1 MTIAETKRNSSCLK
15 IFLACALLSSPLF
28 SSFASAA
35 CTHEYGQATYDD
47 IREKF
52 AGDEASG
59 GSSYAKGARAN
70 GLHIYIDP
78 TVEEIEETAKVSV
91 HEYIHLLQQGYLN
104 KELTQYSAPV
114 GGEPIA
120 DTSIGNGARFQ
131 SINLCGVAE
140 ATVAAHLASLNA
152 MPDAIKLFDH
162 PTFVIFYSQTPGEGT
177 GSCDASQTETF
188 ARTAFNIIYGEDC
201 PGMESTPMVWEANEN
216 HVFAEGEA
224 EYWATNKY
232 TGSYTSFDGPTY
244 WTDKLADAKNYCNLP
259 GNSNFYIN
267 SGSSQDVDEMKDKMQ
282 AAGVSPACSNNAIGE
297 LVYAYFIQLCLETDA
312 GALNDDGMCNHES
325 LRRVWKYAPTYGF
338 DCAFFNQYGWTWGE
352 LVAKMYVEYQVD
364 TSEVAT
370 NVPSLCLYDQTC
382 SGEPKPCNRLP
393 SYTKNEAEN
402 FCQLPIDAACGSSSS
417 SSSSL
422 SSSSSSPTKMY
433 SFANVVI
440 SSVIAASV
448 TFYFAFFLN

>member
-1 MTIAETKRNSSCLK
+1 MSTSLHGAF
-15 IFLACALLSSPLF
+15 FLSLALF
-28 SSFASAA
+28 SSSNPFVSAA
-35 CTHEYGQATYDD
+35 CTHEYGQATYGD
-47 IREKF
+47 IYQKF
-52 AGDEASG
+52 QGLEASG
-59 GSSYAKGARAN
+59 GSTYAKGARAN

-78 TVEEIEETAKVSV
+78 TVTEIEETAKVSV
-91 HEYIHLLQQGYLN
+91 HEYVHLLQQGYLN
-104 KELTQYSAPV
+104 KELTEYSAPV

-131 SINLCGVAE
+131 AINLCGVAE
-140 ATVAAHLASLNA
+140 TTVAAHLASLNA

-177 GSCDASQTETF
+177 GSCEASQTETF
-188 ARTAFNIIYGEDC
+188 ARTAFNTIYGDDC

-259 GNSNFYIN
+259 GNANFYIN

-325 LRRVWKYAPTYGF
+325 LRGVWKYAPTYGF
-338 DCAFFNQYGWTWGE
+338 DCAFFNEYGWTWGE
-352 LVAKMYVEYQVD
+352 VVAKMYAEYQVD
-364 TSEVAT
+364 TSAVAT
-370 NVPSLCLYDQTC
+370 TVPSLCLYDQTC
-382 SGEPKPCNRLP
+382 SGEPKPCRRLP
-393 SYTKNEAEN
+393 SYTHDEALAKCPFEV
-402 FCQLPIDAACGSSSS
+402 IASCGDISLSSASSSS
-417 SSSSL
+417 SSR
-422 SSSSSSPTKMY
+422 SSPTNAAM
-433 SFANVVI
+433 I
-440 SSVIAASV
+440 SAAVAASV
-448 TFYFAFFLN
+448 SFFFAFFLN